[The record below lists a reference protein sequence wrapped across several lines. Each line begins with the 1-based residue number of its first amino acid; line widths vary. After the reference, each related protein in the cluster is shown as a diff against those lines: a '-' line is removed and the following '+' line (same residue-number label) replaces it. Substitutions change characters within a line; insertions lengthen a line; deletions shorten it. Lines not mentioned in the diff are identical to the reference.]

1 VYRTTDYGRNWRNI
15 ATEEIDGF
23 VHVIEQDPVVANL
36 LYLGTEFGMYV
47 SLNGGQSWFKW
58 TEGLPTTPVRA
69 LIVHPRDHD
78 LVIGT
83 HGRGAYVLDDVR
95 PLRALARGTAGA
107 SPLHLFD
114 PPAAIQYRRADAV
127 GYRSTGHAMFSGTN
141 RPYGALLSYWV
152 GAGDAE
158 AAEIEIL
165 DGDGTVIRSMEGPVK
180 PGINRAAWDL
190 TRTGPEVPTPTGTRT
205 SDGPLVLPGSY
216 AVRITVGDAVTT
228 GTVEVLPDPRITVPQ
243 RDREAKYAM
252 LLRAQRQI
260 ELVTEVV
267 VRLRD
272 TEEAID
278 AVLERATSL
287 DDSTAQALTQSGDAL
302 KERLD
307 EVSQSFMEP
316 PSGQGIF
323 SGPPTTF
330 DRLRRAGFSLG
341 SSWDAPTEAQTIMLE
356 RAEAA
361 LDTALEELNLVFAE
375 DVAAFRAQAQAAD
388 LALIPEYDELS
399 IERGRLR

>member
-1 VYRTTDYGRNWRNI
+1 
-15 ATEEIDGF
+15 
-23 VHVIEQDPVVANL
+23 
-36 LYLGTEFGMYV
+36 
-47 SLNGGQSWFKW
+47 
-58 TEGLPTTPVRA
+58 
-69 LIVHPRDHD
+69 
-78 LVIGT
+78 
-83 HGRGAYVLDDVR
+83 
-95 PLRALARGTAGA
+95 
-107 SPLHLFD
+107 
-114 PPAAIQYRRADAV
+114 
-127 GYRSTGHAMFSGTN
+127 MFSGTN

-152 GAGDAE
+152 AAGDAE
-158 AAEIEIL
+158 TAEIEIL
-165 DGDGTVIRSMEGPVK
+165 DGDGTVIRSMQGPVK

-190 TRTGPEVPTPTGTRT
+190 TRTGPEVPTATGTRT
-205 SDGPLVLPGSY
+205 SNGPFVLPGTY
-216 AVRITVGDAVTT
+216 AVRISVGDAVAT
-228 GTVEVLPDPRITVPQ
+228 GAAEVHPDPRITVPQ

-272 TEEAID
+272 TQTAVD
-278 AVLERATSL
+278 AVLERAAAL
-287 DDSTAQALTQSGDAL
+287 DDSTAQTLKQSGDGL

-307 EVSQSFMEP
+307 EVSESFVEP
-316 PSGQGIF
+316 PGGQGIF

-361 LDTALEELNLVFAE
+361 LDTALEELNHVFAE
-375 DVAAFRAQAQAAD
+375 DVAAFRVQAQAAD

-399 IERGRLR
+399 IERGQLR